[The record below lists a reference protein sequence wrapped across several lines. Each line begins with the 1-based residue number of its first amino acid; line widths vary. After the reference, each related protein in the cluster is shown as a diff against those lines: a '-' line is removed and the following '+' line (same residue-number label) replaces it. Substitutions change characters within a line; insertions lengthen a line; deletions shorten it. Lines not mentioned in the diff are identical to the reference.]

1 MGAVLYFADIGLRL
15 KKSALFLNM
24 VALIC
29 RHDVFTVQSL
39 IEITLQSCIESML
52 QCNNCTHI

>member
-1 MGAVLYFADIGLRL
+1 MGAVLDFADIGLRL
-15 KKSALFLNM
+15 TKSALFM
-24 VALIC
+24 DVVALIC

-39 IEITLQSCIESML
+39 TEITLQSCIESML